1 MSYKIL
7 IADDE
12 SDCLEV
18 ISKRL
23 QLEGYQTFTAADGQ
37 EALDK
42 IYRENPDIIILDILM
57 PKKNGFEVLKE
68 IRQRPISKWQ
78 PVVIV
83 SVKDELE
90 NIKKGYDLEADLY
103 ITKPFNLELLLNSI
117 KTLIG
122 LISSKEKK
130 ENDEKSGHF

>member
-23 QLEGYQTFTAADGQ
+23 QLEGYQILTATDGQ

-42 IYRENPDIIILDILM
+42 IYKENPDIIILDILM

-68 IRQRPISKWQ
+68 IRKKPVSKWQ
-78 PVVIV
+78 PVVII
-83 SVKDELE
+83 SVKNELE
-90 NIKKGYDLEADLY
+90 SIKKGYDLEADLY
-103 ITKPFNLELLLNSI
+103 ITKPFDLELLLNSI

-122 LISSKEKK
+122 LISSQKK
-130 ENDEKSGHF
+130 IDK